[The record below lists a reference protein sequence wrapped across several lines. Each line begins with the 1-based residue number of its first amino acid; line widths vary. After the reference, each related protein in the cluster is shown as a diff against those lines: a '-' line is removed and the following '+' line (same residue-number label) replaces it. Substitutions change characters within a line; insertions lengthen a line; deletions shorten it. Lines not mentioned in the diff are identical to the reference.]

1 VLPTKVREVERQ
13 HQLLLENL
21 RLREQV
27 RQLSGPSNIVAAS
40 DAMKRIL
47 ELVGEVAAAEST
59 ILITGESGT
68 GKELVARAIHAQS
81 PRCHGPF
88 IAASCGA
95 FPETLLESE
104 LFGHEDG
111 AFTGARGRKIGRF
124 ERAQGG
130 TIFLDEISEISA
142 KAQVDLLRV
151 LQEHKFERIGGETGI
166 DLDVRVLAATNKDL
180 PDCVRHGT
188 FRKDLFYRL
197 NVIDIRVAPLR
208 DRRDDI
214 APLAYHFLK
223 RFAERMRKPVEDFSP
238 DALEALTRYHWP
250 GNVRELEN
258 AIERAVVLARLKTV
272 DAHDLPESIVQAPPA
287 HMPASDNLA
296 ANELAVIARVLDEVG
311 WKLTRAAKRLGISR
325 TTLNSKIRKHRLKQP
340 SSDDHDGERSNART
354 SQ

>member
-1 VLPTKVREVERQ
+1 VLPTKVREVVRQ

-180 PDCVRHGT
+180 PDCVRRGT

-325 TTLNSKIRKHRLKQP
+325 TTLNSKIRKHRLKHP